1 MKYKLLLTIAISGF
15 SLVVA
20 GNNAENNEK
29 NEAAQNVEHKD
40 KEHHSADHKNKKSHE
55 HHNAKKSDA
64 PVKLTEVSTDD
75 VQKAIDDKSATL
87 VLAIEGKGIEGSIRV
102 LANADDKT
110 IHAALPNKDAKII
123 TYCGSGS
130 CPASVTLAERLV
142 GLGYKN
148 VEHYAGGLKEWEE
161 KYPESIKEIA

>member
-1 MKYKLLLTIAISGF
+1 MKYKHLLLTVAISGF
-15 SLVVA
+15 SLVA
-20 GNNAENNEK
+20 AETNPENKHHEDAK
-29 NEAAQNVEHKD
+29 KA
-40 KEHHSADHKNKKSHE
+40 EHHKAEHHKADHNADHNETNKK
-55 HHNAKKSDA
+55 
-64 PVKLTEVSTDD
+64 PVTLKEVKTDD
-75 VQKAIDDKSATL
+75 VKKAIDDKSATL

-110 IHAALPNKDAKII
+110 INDALTNKDAKII

-130 CPASVTLAERLV
+130 CPASGTLAERLV